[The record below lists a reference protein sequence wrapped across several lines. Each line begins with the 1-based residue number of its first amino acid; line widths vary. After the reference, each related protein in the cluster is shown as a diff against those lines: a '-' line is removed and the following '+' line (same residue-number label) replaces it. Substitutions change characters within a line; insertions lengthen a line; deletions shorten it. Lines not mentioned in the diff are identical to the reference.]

1 MALVLK
7 CLTENACPYIFMAML
22 GLMGFLPGSCEIFTG
37 LGVRIPGLSSPAC
50 IWPSLSSS
58 LVIWDITG
66 VFFSAPDSGEVTL
79 HRDRQTGS
87 LLRIQT
93 HLRWGSMCD
102 LQGQAPQ
109 RKIICLW
116 FMSQA
121 LCTLLLSF
129 FRAAS
134 NREDISGLAR
144 SGRKLWSV
152 EEPDGSKQH
161 SQGIHCPAQGSE
173 LSWC

>member
-1 MALVLK
+1 MLDRECVSLCPHGCAGTDGFPAWLLWNLHWTGCQDSWALIS
-7 CLTENACPYIFMAML
+7 CLHLAKSQFFSGDL
-22 GLMGFLPGSCEIFTG
+22 GHHWS
-37 LGVRIPGLSSPAC
+37 
-50 IWPSLSSS
+50 
-58 LVIWDITG
+58 
-66 VFFSAPDSGEVTL
+66 FFSAPDSGEVTV
-79 HRDRQTGS
+79 HRERQTGS
-87 LLRIQT
+87 SLRIQA
-93 HLRWGSMCD
+93 HLCWGSMCD

-161 SQGIHCPAQGSE
+161 SQGIHCTQGSE